1 MKTAVSLPDALFK
14 EGETAAKEMKVT
26 RSHLYALALSE
37 FLKQREEDAITE
49 KLNEVYSRV
58 DSRLDPVLR
67 RAQARSLPD
76 DQW

>member
-14 EGETAAKEMKVT
+14 KGETAAKKMKVT

-58 DSRLDPVLR
+58 DSSLDPGFE
-67 RAQARSLPD
+67 RAQLEVLARD
-76 DQW
+76 RW